1 MKRQVAVIT
10 GASSGIGAGLAEA
23 LAARG
28 AQVVLVARSAPRL
41 EELAAR
47 LRHAGGIAHVLP
59 MDLTEA
65 GAAQKLHAAVRTL
78 DLPVDTLINNA
89 GTGYYGP
96 FESEPIERLTQTL
109 QLNIVALA
117 EVTRLFVPELL
128 LRKGTILNIAS
139 TAAFQPTPFMSSYG
153 ATKAF
158 VLSFSEA
165 LWAEYRDRGLRVA
178 AVCPGPVETP
188 FINAMGAD
196 VRRTSIFRN
205 PMTIEAAVGAC
216 LKALDASGP
225 SSIVG
230 TMNWL
235 SAQMIRLSPRMFTAL
250 LSAAMLKQ
258 GARNQ

>member
-10 GASSGIGAGLAEA
+10 GASSGIGTGLAEA

-96 FESEPIERLTQTL
+96 FEAEPIERLTQTL

-165 LWAEYRDRGLRVA
+165 LWAEYRHRGLRVA

-230 TMNWL
+230 TMNWF
-235 SAQMIRLSPRMFTAL
+235 SAQMVRLSPRMFTAL

-258 GARNQ
+258 GGKNQ

>member
-47 LRHAGGIAHVLP
+47 LRQAGGVAHVLP
-59 MDLTEA
+59 MDLAEA
-65 GAAQKLHAAVRTL
+65 GAARKLHEAIRGL
-78 DLPVDTLINNA
+78 GLSVDTLINNA
-89 GTGYYGP
+89 GTGYYGA
-96 FESEPIERLTQTL
+96 FEDEPTERLTQTL
-109 QLNIVALA
+109 HLNISALA
-117 EVTRLFVPELL
+117 ELTRLFLPELL
-128 LRKGTILNIAS
+128 FRKGTILNIAS

-188 FINAMGAD
+188 FINAMGQG
-196 VRRTSIFRN
+196 VRGTAVFRK
-205 PMTIEAAVGAC
+205 PLPVAEVVRVC
-216 LKALDASGP
+216 LRALDSRKP
-225 SSIVG
+225 LHIVG
-230 TMNWL
+230 MGNWL
-235 SAQMIRLSPRMFTAL
+235 SVQMGRFSPRAITARI
-250 LSAAMLKQ
+250 SAAMLTPKGVPQ
-258 GARNQ
+258 